1 MKVNLKFYKKRN
13 KNFKIKIKKHLIKI
27 KNHLHKV
34 VDLNQDYAF

>member
-1 MKVNLKFYKKRN
+1 MKVNLKFIRKEI
-13 KNFKIKIKKHLIKI
+13 KIKIKKHLIKM